1 MTVGMRTG
9 PAVDRGFIIAA
20 SLPRRTPVTDHRTR
34 FLQLALRVE
43 ALRFGEFTLKS
54 GRLSPYFFN
63 AGRFDSGGALSAL
76 AGCYADAVDAAGV
89 GFDLL
94 FGPAYKGI
102 PLATALACEYAR
114 RGRDLPLA
122 FNRKEAKA
130 HGEGGTLIGAPLA
143 GKRVLIVDDV
153 ITAGTAIREALSL
166 IREGGGLPAGIAIA
180 LDRQEMTVERTA
192 PESPALSAAQAV
204 TAESGIPVIAVAGL
218 DDLLAFTG
226 ETAELLD
233 QRERLSAYRGRYGCR
248 MSTQNA
254 PTGG

>member
-1 MTVGMRTG
+1 M
-9 PAVDRGFIIAA
+9 
-20 SLPRRTPVTDHRTR
+20 TDHRTR
-34 FLQLALRVE
+34 FLQLALRAE

-54 GRLSPYFFN
+54 GRVSPYFFN

-76 AGCYADAVDAAGV
+76 AGCYADAVEATGL

-122 FNRKEAKA
+122 FNRKEAKT

-153 ITAGTAIREALSL
+153 ITAGTAIREALAL
-166 IREGGGLPAGIAIA
+166 IREGGGIPAGIVIA
-180 LDRQEMTVERTA
+180 LDRQEIVVESPA
-192 PESPALSAAQAV
+192 PAGPALSAGQAV
-204 TAESGIPVIAVAGL
+204 AAESGIPVIAVAGL
-218 DDLLAFTG
+218 DDLLAFAG
-226 ETAELLD
+226 ESAELLD
-233 QRERLSAYRGRYGCR
+233 QRERLLAYRARYGCR
-248 MSTQNA
+248 MSTQDA